1 MNYLFEKKLFQK
13 GWKNIIG
20 LDEAGRGP
28 LAGPV
33 YAASVLLTKK
43 DIQKLKKYKNFIQK
57 IKDSKKL
64 SPYSRQE
71 IFLFLK
77 KEKILKFHYDY
88 VSEKIIDKM
97 NIENATKRAMERCL
111 KKFNILERDYKKTII
126 LIDGNRILNKNL
138 KIKQLPIV
146 KGDDKVFVIALSSII
161 AKFKRDEKMKKLS
174 KKYPLYKFEI
184 HKGYPTKEHK
194 KLLKK
199 FGPCEIH
206 RKSFLKIS
214 SKNDKN

>member
-1 MNYLFEKKLFQK
+1 MNCLFEKKLFQK

-43 DIQKLKKYKNFIQK
+43 DIKKLKKYKNFIKK
-57 IKDSKKL
+57 IKDSKKM
-64 SPYSRQE
+64 SPFTRQE
-71 IFLFLK
+71 LFSFLK
-77 KEKILKFHYDY
+77 KEKILKFHCSYA
-88 VSEKIIDKM
+88 SEKIIDKI
-97 NIENATKRAMERCL
+97 NIENATKKAMERCL
-111 KKFNILERDYKKTII
+111 KKFKIPEKDYKKTII

-138 KIKQLPIV
+138 KIKQVPIV
-146 KGDDKVFVIALSSII
+146 KGDNKIFVIALSSII
-161 AKFKRDEKMKKLS
+161 AKFQRDEKMKKLS

-184 HKGYPTKEHK
+184 HKGYPTKTHK

-206 RKSFLKIS
+206 RKSFLKNILL
-214 SKNDKN
+214 KK